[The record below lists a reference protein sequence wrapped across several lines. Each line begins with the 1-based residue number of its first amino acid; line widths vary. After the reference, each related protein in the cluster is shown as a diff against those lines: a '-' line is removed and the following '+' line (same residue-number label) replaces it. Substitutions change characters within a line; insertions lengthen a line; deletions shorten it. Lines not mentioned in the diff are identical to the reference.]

1 MKNKLKPIVL
11 EKVGSLATNTL
22 KMSANTTCMFMTHQ
36 AKMPE
41 GIEKFKKKI

>member
-1 MKNKLKPIVL
+1 MKNKLKPIIL

-22 KMSANTTCMFMTHQ
+22 KVSANTTCTVISHQ
-36 AKMPE
+36 AKVPK